1 MRPFHFRQVAA
12 LAAALAALAF
22 LPCVASAQGGD
33 PFSAGVQ
40 WFIGGPARGVA
51 MFAVAAVAVMLWFL
65 MRSLAIPGLVLG
77 GGLILANAQTIVGWM
92 GF

>member
-1 MRPFHFRQVAA
+1 MKPSLTRRAAA
-12 LAAALAALAF
+12 LAAALAALAA
-22 LPCVASAQGGD
+22 LPSIAAAQGGD

-65 MRSLAIPGLVLG
+65 MRSLTIPGLVLG